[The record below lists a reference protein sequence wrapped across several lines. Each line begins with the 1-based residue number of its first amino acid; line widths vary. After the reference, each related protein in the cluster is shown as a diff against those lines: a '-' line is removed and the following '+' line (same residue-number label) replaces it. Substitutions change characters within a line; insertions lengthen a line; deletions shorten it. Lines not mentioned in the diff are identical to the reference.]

1 MVFTPI
7 FTELSPSMG
16 LILTVAVVAY
26 VVGTAIFIILD
37 NRTPQSTFAW
47 ILTFV
52 LMPVIGPIIY
62 LFFGRSW
69 RAFARSG
76 SLASQAVAG
85 DANQMLRQIY
95 TNQDDLVNRIARE
108 RPESFNRKLAHLV
121 VANRGSLI
129 TEYNHVEILQDATEK
144 YPRLLA
150 DIRAAQHSIHL
161 EYYIWTNDAFTQA
174 VKDALIERARAGVV
188 VRCLYDATSGKAMGK
203 QYRADLRAAGVE
215 IYPYLDSTLRTLH
228 NIQYRSHR
236 KIAVIDGMTGYVGGM
251 NLDREQLEGPKGF
264 DGWRD
269 THLRIHGEAAL
280 ALQSSF
286 AVSWYNTT
294 QTPISDLD
302 YFPRRRILFDVDVF
316 CPVQIVQSGPDSQW
330 AAIQQLYFSMIMS
343 ATSHVYIQSP
353 FFIPDP
359 SVSEALKA
367 AALAGVDVRIMCQP
381 RGGTYQIPYRAANT
395 YYAEMARAGAKIY
408 LYENDTYFHP
418 KTINIDSK
426 ICSVGTAN
434 MDIRSFNINYEI
446 NAVLYDKVLA
456 QQLADDFTRDMA
468 NCVEFTYDEYKQRG
482 LPSRLRDS
490 VYRLASPVL

>member
-1 MVFTPI
+1 MNI
-7 FTELSPSMG
+7 L
-16 LILTVAVVAY
+16 LILVIAAY
-26 VVGTAIFIILD
+26 IIGAAIFIILD

-47 ILTFV
+47 MLTFV
-52 LMPVIGPIIY
+52 LLPVVGLIIY

-69 RAFARSG
+69 RAFAREG
-76 SLASQAVAG
+76 SLASQAVGG
-85 DANQMLRQIY
+85 DANQMLRQVF
-95 TNQDDLVNRIARE
+95 TNQDEVVHRIARE
-108 RPESFNRKLAHLV
+108 RPESFNSKLAHLV
-121 VANRGSLI
+121 VNNRGSLI
-129 TEYNHVEILQDATEK
+129 TEYNDVELLQDASEK

-150 DIRAAQHSIHL
+150 DIQVAEHSVHL
-161 EYYIWTNDAFTQA
+161 EYYIWTNDRFTQELKA
-174 VKDALIERARAGVV
+174 ALIERARAGVE

-203 QYRADLRAAGVE
+203 KYRAELRAAGVE

-236 KIAVIDGMTGYVGGM
+236 KIAVIDGMIGYVGGM
-251 NLDREQLEGPKGF
+251 NLDCEQLEGPKGF

-269 THLRIHGEAAL
+269 THLRIHGEAAV

-286 AVSWYNTT
+286 AVSWFNTT
-294 QTPISDLD
+294 QRPIPDPD
-302 YFPRRRILFDVDVF
+302 YFPLEKIQADVQTF
-316 CPVQIVQSGPDSQW
+316 SPVQIVQSGPDSQW

-343 ATSHVYIQSP
+343 ATRHVYIQSP

-381 RGGTYQIPYRAANT
+381 RGGTFQIPYRAANT
-395 YYAEMARAGAKIY
+395 YYAEMSRAGARIY

-446 NAVLYDKVLA
+446 NAVLYDETHA
-456 QQLADDFTRDMA
+456 RRLADDFMRDVA
-468 NCVEFTYDEYKQRG
+468 NCVEFTEEEYRERG

-490 VYRLASPVL
+490 FYRLASPVL